1 MTARHW
7 CQLAS
12 IPVCIAGACLAYVLF
27 PLLAVPFALMAL
39 ALTAALIWGR
49 E

>member
-1 MTARHW
+1 MTVRHW
-7 CQLAS
+7 FHLAS
-12 IPVCIAGACLAYVLF
+12 IPVCIAGACLAYVAW
-27 PLLAVPFALMAL
+27 PPLAVPCVILAL